1 MTLPDETA
9 ELIRKMLVMNH
20 TLRDLRESI
29 DAGAEVAK
37 AADEPALAFA
47 AFHLSDSIGV
57 YSRELTKF
65 MRKEIER
72 GKEEG

>member
-1 MTLPDETA
+1 MTTHDENA
-9 ELIRKMLVMNH
+9 DLIRQMLVMNK
-20 TLRDLRESI
+20 TLRDLRIAI

-57 YSRELTKF
+57 YAKELSKF
-65 MRKEIER
+65 LRREIESN
-72 GKEEG
+72 GEA